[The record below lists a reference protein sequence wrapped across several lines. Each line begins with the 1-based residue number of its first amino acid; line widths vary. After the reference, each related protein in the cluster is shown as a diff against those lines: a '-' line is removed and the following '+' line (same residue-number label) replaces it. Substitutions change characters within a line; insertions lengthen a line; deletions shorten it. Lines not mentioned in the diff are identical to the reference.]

1 MKEPDATSPLLEVRD
16 VQMEFAAR
24 GALLRTTRPTTKAV
38 RGVSF
43 TLDRGET
50 LSLVGE
56 SGCGKTTLAKCVMGF
71 HRPTSGSIVLKG
83 RDITTASRADRRRIR
98 RDMQFVFQDPYSS
111 LTPHRTVGRS
121 IEEPLIVHRV
131 GDRAERQERVAQLMQ
146 LVGLSPNQRLRY
158 PHEFSGGQ
166 RQRIGIARALA
177 LEPELLILD
186 EPVSAL
192 DVSIQAQ
199 VMNLLRDLQERLG
212 LAYLMIAHD
221 LAVVQNLS
229 TRVGVM
235 YLGRIV
241 ELGLTEQVFGHPAHP
256 YTSALLSAVPV
267 PDPQTRGA
275 QSRRVLGGEVPSVA
289 SPPSGCGFRT
299 RCWKA
304 QEVCGLEAPMLA
316 DVGAESGLVAC
327 HFPESAEPVLH
338 R

>member
-1 MKEPDATSPLLEVRD
+1 MTGSDATMPLLEVRD
-16 VQMEFAAR
+16 VHMEFAAR
-24 GALLRTTRPTTKAV
+24 GALLRASRPTTKAV

-111 LTPHRTVGRS
+111 LTPHRTVGRL

-131 GDRAERQERVAQLMQ
+131 GDRAERQERVARLMQ

-241 ELGLTEQVFGHPAHP
+241 ELGSTDQVFDHPAHP

-275 QSRRVLGGEVPSVA
+275 RSRRVLTGEVPSVA

-304 QEVCGLEAPMLA
+304 QEVCALEAPVLA
-316 DVGAESGLVAC
+316 GVGAESGLVAC
-327 HFPESAEPVLH
+327 HFPESAED